1 MSKAFRHP
9 EPLLILSLC
18 YNLFPM
24 VILSCLKNLTSN
36 MMLFIF
42 PIAAAALYILIA
54 LLVTT
59 IYQNAP
65 ENAMWKGRTLQA
77 HLIQE
82 NTEEHT

>member
-1 MSKAFRHP
+1 
-9 EPLLILSLC
+9 
-18 YNLFPM
+18 
-24 VILSCLKNLTSN
+24 

-42 PIAAAALYILIA
+42 LMAAAALYILIA